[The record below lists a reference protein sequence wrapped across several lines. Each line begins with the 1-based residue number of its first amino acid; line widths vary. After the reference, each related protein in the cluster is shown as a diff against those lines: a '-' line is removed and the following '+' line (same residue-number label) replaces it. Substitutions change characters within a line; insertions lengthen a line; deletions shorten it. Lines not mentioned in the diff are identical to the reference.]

1 MRIKNRVKKGIA
13 VLLSSVLTFGMA
25 AGIMPGSTLRA
36 QAASVSISE
45 PSITFYAT
53 KDQLM
58 DGTFA
63 PNADG
68 TADNVGKLA
77 FGKNSSG
84 EVQEWY
90 ILGKDNGVAGDNTAI
105 FAAEP
110 IATDVIFNSRTT
122 DKPYIYENEQKT
134 VYANHYGASALRN
147 TLQDIARNTGYFSMK
162 EQSLMQE
169 TEVKTMDTYNNNV
182 YATSDKLYALGGDS
196 SQSVKIWAGSND
208 DKCLDLKT
216 YFNSG
221 KIIWLRTPLKNEAG
235 SSTKHAYAYIAAS
248 GSGYGQRVYGTLI
261 TVGNDI
267 RPASNLDL
275 SKVLFAS
282 GADMTGKTMTNDMI
296 LRLDGSEKN
305 IGSVTYNA
313 STGKIKAVKGN
324 TANKVLLVVQYKYDG
339 KERAWF
345 EDEFNDSKLEVTISD
360 IKKTAKIS
368 DSVGFDLSK
377 CKIWLEMTDSDGMV
391 YAVEA
396 TKVTEDPG
404 SEIGS
409 EHSHCICGRENAE
422 EGGESHSHT
431 AQSWTGISSL
441 DEIKKAGYYY
451 LKNDIVLT
459 DTWKMNVENGV
470 FLCLNGCSIIGA
482 NGKSVITNY
491 KQLTITDC
499 HSGSETGKI
508 THNTGEI
515 GRGIENESGA
525 DFVLYNGCITGNTA
539 VDENGGGVR
548 NDHATFSM
556 LGGSITNNVATKK
569 DYYSGHGGGVYNE
582 SNSTFKMAGS
592 AVISNNTAED
602 GGGVYN
608 YYHVDMYG
616 HSAIRD
622 NVAGTGGGVWNGG
635 SSKTARFTMHD
646 ESTINGNI
654 ATTAAGGGVFTCD
667 GYFGIE
673 KKASITGNHASQ
685 SVGGGVFHSGTS
697 FEMNGGS
704 ITGNTASSSYGGGG
718 IWVNSANPVKLA
730 GKVTITGN
738 TAKGDRAANYY
749 QMSSHIIE
757 ANGLTEGSMIG
768 IAHETFPRT
777 EPTVLTN
784 EGCNPAYFS
793 SDSSSCSIVQSGSA
807 VALMCV
813 QAPKIETQPQ
823 NASVNKGETATFTVN
838 ATGTGLTYQWQIK
851 RNDGNGFMNIDGA
864 TSASY
869 TTGVTDQ
876 DCNRFRYRCVVRNSA
891 GSVTTEE
898 VMLTVQAVTEE
909 KDKLVSI
916 MAPTAITVANGTLY
930 ENMNLP
936 NLVNIET
943 IAHTVAQ
950 AAVSWDTASPI
961 SGSYDPA
968 ITTEQTVTL
977 KGSVTCPE
985 DIDANGVDLST
996 SITITISA
1004 AGITG
1009 APIAS
1014 VESGTYTENR
1024 TVELKSSTEGA
1035 TIYYTTDGSDPGVE
1049 TGIVYTTPIS
1059 VTGTEGQSVTTT
1071 IKAIAVKDGMQ
1082 NSEAKT
1088 FTYTIEIPE
1097 IIVPPSVEK
1106 PMITSQ
1112 PQNVSVKVGEQ
1123 AAFAVTASGEGMTYQ
1138 WQIDR
1143 NDGNG
1148 FVDITGANSANYLS
1162 STVDKDCNGFKYQC
1176 VISNAGGSVTT
1187 EIVTLTVT
1195 ENTTPQPTPEPTP
1208 EPAPKPTTVPAQ
1220 YKIIDGANSQ
1230 WTQNTDGSLV
1240 IRGDGEMAK
1249 FQNVKVDGVI
1259 VDAKN
1264 YTVTEGS
1271 TIITFTSDYLK
1282 TLSAGSHTF
1291 EMFWTDGSASTNFAV
1306 VKNTTVESP
1315 KETIDNNSNISNNNA
1330 KTNVT
1335 DAKNDNQ
1342 NVTATQT
1349 GDPMN
1354 LTLWMVILMVSL
1366 AGCTGMIVRRK
1377 KHYK

>member
-1 MRIKNRVKKGIA
+1 MRIRNRVKKGIA

-25 AGIMPGSTLRA
+25 AGIIPGSTLRA
-36 QAASVSISE
+36 QAANVSISE

-68 TADNVGKLA
+68 TANNVGKLV

-84 EVQEWY
+84 EAQKWY
-90 ILGKDNGVAGDNTAI
+90 ILGKDNGVSGDNTAI

-110 IATDVIFNSRTT
+110 IATDVMFNSRTV
-122 DKPYIYENEQKT
+122 DKTYIYENEQKT
-134 VYANHYGASALRN
+134 VYANHYGASDLRS
-147 TLQDIARNTGYFSMK
+147 TLQNIAGNTGYFSMK
-162 EQSLMQE
+162 EQSLMQK
-169 TEVKTMDTYNNNV
+169 TKVKTMDTYNNNV
-182 YATSDKLYALGGDS
+182 YATSDKLYAPGGDS

-235 SSTKHAYAYIAAS
+235 SSTKHAYAYTAAS

-396 TKVTEDPG
+396 IEKQNVPITSVDLTEITAPISGNVLDTSAICTTQGVETTTPVVTWTPED
-404 SEIGS
+404 
-409 EHSHCICGRENAE
+409 
-422 EGGESHSHT
+422 T
-431 AQSWTGISSL
+431 Y
-441 DEIKKAGYYY
+441 AGYNKAYQAS
-451 LKNDIVLT
+451 VTLT
-459 DTWKMNVENGV
+459 
-470 FLCLNGCSIIGA
+470 A
-482 NGKSVITNY
+482 
-491 KQLTITDC
+491 
-499 HSGSETGKI
+499 
-508 THNTGEI
+508 
-515 GRGIENESGA
+515 A
-525 DFVLYNGCITGNTA
+525 DDYG
-539 VDENGGGVR
+539 
-548 NDHATFSM
+548 FS
-556 LGGSITNNVATKK
+556 S
-569 DYYSGHGGGVYNE
+569 
-582 SNSTFKMAGS
+582 
-592 AVISNNTAED
+592 
-602 GGGVYN
+602 
-608 YYHVDMYG
+608 
-616 HSAIRD
+616 
-622 NVAGTGGGVWNGG
+622 
-635 SSKTARFTMHD
+635 
-646 ESTINGNI
+646 
-654 ATTAAGGGVFTCD
+654 ATTATV
-667 GYFGIE
+667 
-673 KKASITGNHASQ
+673 
-685 SVGGGVFHSGTS
+685 
-697 FEMNGGS
+697 NG
-704 ITGNTASSSYGGGG
+704 
-718 IWVNSANPVKLA
+718 NSAKTELQSD
-730 GKVTITGN
+730 GTLKVT
-738 TAKGDRAANYY
+738 Y
-749 QMSSHIIE
+749 
-757 ANGLTEGSMIG
+757 
-768 IAHETFPRT
+768 TFP
-777 EPTVLTN
+777 
-784 EGCNPAYFS
+784 
-793 SDSSSCSIVQSGSA
+793 
-807 VALMCV
+807 
-813 QAPKIETQPQ
+813 
-823 NASVNKGETATFTVN
+823 
-838 ATGTGLTYQWQIK
+838 
-851 RNDGNGFMNIDGA
+851 A
-864 TSASY
+864 TS
-869 TTGVTDQ
+869 
-876 DCNRFRYRCVVRNSA
+876 
-891 GSVTTEE
+891 
-898 VMLTVQAVTEE
+898 
-909 KDKLVSI
+909 KDKLTGI
-916 MAPTAITVANGTLY
+916 IAPASITVANGTSY

-943 IAHTVAQ
+943 TADTVAQ
-950 AAVSWDTASPI
+950 AAVSWDTASPV
-961 SGSYDPA
+961 SGSYDPT

-985 DIDANGVDLST
+985 AIDANGVDLST

-1009 APIAS
+1009 APSAS

-1106 PMITSQ
+1106 PTITSQ
-1112 PQNVSVKVGEQ
+1112 PQSVSVKVGEQ
-1123 AAFAVTASGEGMTYQ
+1123 ATFAVTASGEGITYQ

-1195 ENTTPQPTPEPTP
+1195 ENTTPEPTP

-1240 IRGDGEMAK
+1240 IRGDGEMSK

-1264 YTVTEGS
+1264 YIVTEGS

-1354 LTLWMVILMVSL
+1354 LTLWMGILMASL

>member
-1 MRIKNRVKKGIA
+1 M
-13 VLLSSVLTFGMA
+13 
-25 AGIMPGSTLRA
+25 
-36 QAASVSISE
+36 
-45 PSITFYAT
+45 
-53 KDQLM
+53 
-58 DGTFA
+58 
-63 PNADG
+63 
-68 TADNVGKLA
+68 
-77 FGKNSSG
+77 
-84 EVQEWY
+84 
-90 ILGKDNGVAGDNTAI
+90 
-105 FAAEP
+105 
-110 IATDVIFNSRTT
+110 
-122 DKPYIYENEQKT
+122 
-134 VYANHYGASALRN
+134 YANHYGASALRD

-216 YFNSG
+216 YFNSE

-235 SSTKHAYAYIAAS
+235 SSTKHEYAYTAAS
-248 GSGYGQRVYGTLI
+248 GSGYGQCVYGTLI

-396 TKVTEDPG
+396 TKVTEDPD

-431 AQSWTGISSL
+431 AQSWMGISSL

-451 LKNDIVLT
+451 LKNNIVLT
-459 DTWKMNVENGV
+459 DTWEMNVADGV
-470 FLCLNGCSIIGA
+470 FLCLNGYTITGA
-482 NGKSVITNY
+482 NEKTVITNN
-491 KQLTITDC
+491 KELTITDC
-499 HSGSETGKI
+499 HSGRETGKI
-508 THNTGEI
+508 THNTGET
-515 GRGIENESGA
+515 GRGIKNNGT
-525 DFVLYNGCITGNTA
+525 FVLYNGCITGNTA
-539 VDENGGGVR
+539 SGENGGGVW
-548 NDHATFSM
+548 NYYATFSM
-556 LGGSITNNVATKK
+556 LGGSITNNEATKK
-569 DYYSGHGGGVYNE
+569 NDYTGCGGGVYNDTR
-582 SNSTFKMAGS
+582 STFKMAGS
-592 AVISNNTAED
+592 ALISNNTAAED
-602 GGGVYN
+602 GGGVFN

-616 HSAIRD
+616 HSAIKD
-622 NVAGTGGGVWNGG
+622 NTAVTGGGVWNGG
-635 SSKTARFTMHD
+635 SSTTDVYMMHD
-646 ESTINGNI
+646 DSSITGNT
-654 ATTAAGGGVFTCD
+654 ATTHYGGGVYTCD
-667 GYFGIE
+667 GYFGME
-673 KKASITGNHASQ
+673 GNALISGNQ
-685 SVGGGVFHSGTS
+685 APQGSGGGVYHSGTH
-697 FEMNGGS
+697 FEMKGGS
-704 ITGNTASSSYGGGG
+704 ITGNTAGVYFGGG
-718 IWVNSANPVKLA
+718 ISVNSANPVKLE

-738 TAKGDRAANYY
+738 TAQDGRTSNYY
-749 QMSSHIIE
+749 QSSDHIIE
-757 ANGLTEGSMIG
+757 ADGLTEGSMIG
-768 IAHETFPRT
+768 IEVANDRFPWK
-777 EPTVLTN
+777 EPTVMTN

-793 SDSSSCSIVQSGSA
+793 ADNSRCSIVKSGNA
-807 VALMCV
+807 VALSYAK
-813 QAPKIETQPQ
+813 APEIENQPQ
-823 NASVNKGETATFTVN
+823 DVSVKEGETATFTVT
-838 ATGTGLTYQWQIK
+838 ATGTDLTYQWQID
-851 RNDGNGFMNIDGA
+851 RNDGNGFVDIDGA
-864 TSASY
+864 TDATY
-869 TTGVTDQ
+869 TTGVTNK
-876 DCNRFRYRCVVRNSA
+876 DCNGFKYQCVVKNSA
-891 GSVTTEE
+891 GFVTTE
-898 VMLTVQAVTEE
+898 VAILTVTETVTPPAPANKYTITASAGENGSISPSGEVEVEE
-909 KDKLVSI
+909 GNNQ
-916 MAPTAITVANGTLY
+916 TF
-930 ENMNLP
+930 
-936 NLVNIET
+936 T
-943 IAHTVAQ
+943 IAANEGYEIE
-950 AAVSWDTASPI
+950 S
-961 SGSYDPA
+961 
-968 ITTEQTVTL
+968 L
-977 KGSVTCPE
+977 K
-985 DIDANGVDLST
+985 VD
-996 SITITISA
+996 
-1004 AGITG
+1004 G
-1009 APIAS
+1009 AEI
-1014 VESGTYTENR
+1014 
-1024 TVELKSSTEGA
+1024 
-1035 TIYYTTDGSDPGVE
+1035 
-1049 TGIVYTTPIS
+1049 GIVTSYTFEN
-1059 VTGTEGQSVTTT
+1059 VT
-1071 IKAIAVKDGMQ
+1071 AAH
-1082 NSEAKT
+1082 
-1088 FTYTIEIPE
+1088 TIEVTFKAQE

-1106 PMITSQ
+1106 PTITSQ

-1138 WQIDR
+1138 WQINR

-1195 ENTTPQPTPEPTP
+1195 ENTTPEPTP

-1240 IRGDGEMAK
+1240 IRGDGEMSK

-1291 EMFWTDGSASTNFAV
+1291 EMIWTDGSASTNFAV

-1342 NVTATQT
+1342 NGTATQT

-1354 LTLWMVILMVSL
+1354 LILWMGILMASL

>member
-1 MRIKNRVKKGIA
+1 MRIRNRVKKGIA

-25 AGIMPGSTLRA
+25 AGIIPGSTLRA
-36 QAASVSISE
+36 KAANVSISE

-68 TADNVGKLA
+68 TANNVGKLV

-84 EVQEWY
+84 EAQKWY
-90 ILGKDNGVAGDNTAI
+90 ILGKDNDVAGDNTAI

-110 IATDVIFNSRTT
+110 IATDVIFNSSTK
-122 DKPYIYENEQKT
+122 DKTYIYENEQKT
-134 VYANHYGASALRN
+134 VYANHYGASALRY
-147 TLQDIARNTGYFSMK
+147 TLQDIARNTGCFSMK
-162 EQSLMQE
+162 EQLLMQE

-196 SQSVKIWAGSND
+196 SQSVKIWAGSNN

-221 KIIWLRTPLKNEAG
+221 NIIWLRTPLKNEAG
-235 SSTKHAYAYIAAS
+235 SSTKHAYAYTAAS

-261 TVGNDI
+261 TDKKDV

-409 EHSHCICGRENAE
+409 EHSHCICGRETAE

-451 LKNDIVLT
+451 LKNNIVLT
-459 DTWKMNVENGV
+459 DTWEMNVADGV
-470 FLCLNGCSIIGA
+470 FLCLNGYTITGA
-482 NGKSVITNY
+482 NEKNVITNNQ
-491 KQLTITDC
+491 KLTITDC

-508 THNTGEI
+508 THNTGET
-515 GRGIENESGA
+515 GRGIKNNGT
-525 DFVLYNGCITGNTA
+525 FVLYNGCITGNTA
-539 VDENGGGVR
+539 SGENGGGVW
-548 NDHATFSM
+548 NYYATFFM
-556 LGGSITNNVATKK
+556 LGGRITNNEATKK
-569 DYYSGHGGGVYNE
+569 NDYTGCGGGVYNDTR
-582 SNSTFKMAGS
+582 STFKMAGS
-592 AVISNNTAED
+592 ALISNNTAAED
-602 GGGVYN
+602 GGGVFN
-608 YYHVDMYG
+608 YYHVDMHG
-616 HSAIRD
+616 HSAIKD
-622 NVAGTGGGVWNGG
+622 NTAVTGGGVWNGG
-635 SSKTARFTMHD
+635 SSTTDVYMMHD
-646 ESTINGNI
+646 DSSITGNT
-654 ATTAAGGGVFTCD
+654 ATTHYGGGVYTCD
-667 GYFGIE
+667 GYFGME
-673 KKASITGNHASQ
+673 GNALISGNQ
-685 SVGGGVFHSGTS
+685 APQGSGGGVYHSGTH
-697 FEMNGGS
+697 FEMKGGS
-704 ITGNTASSSYGGGG
+704 ITGNTAGVYFGGG
-718 IWVNSANPVKLA
+718 ISVNSANPVKLE

-738 TAKGDRAANYY
+738 TAQDGRISNYY
-749 QMSSHIIE
+749 QSSDHIIE
-757 ANGLTEGSMIG
+757 ADGLTEGSMIG
-768 IAHETFPRT
+768 IEVAYDRFPWKK
-777 EPTVLTN
+777 PTVMTN

-793 SDSSSCSIVQSGSA
+793 ADNSRCSIVKSGNA
-807 VALMCV
+807 VALSYAK
-813 QAPKIETQPQ
+813 APEIENQPQ
-823 NASVNKGETATFTVN
+823 DVSVKEGETATFTVN
-838 ATGTGLTYQWQIK
+838 ATGTELTYQWQIK

-869 TTGVTDQ
+869 TTGVTGQ
-876 DCNRFRYRCVVRNSA
+876 DCDRFKYRCVVSNSA

-898 VMLTVQAVTEE
+898 AMLTVQAVTEE

-916 MAPTAITVANGTLY
+916 MAPTAIIVANGTLY

-950 AAVSWDTASPI
+950 AVVSWDTASPV
-961 SGSYDPA
+961 SGSYDPT

-977 KGSVTCPE
+977 KGSVICPE
-985 DIDANGVDLST
+985 AIDANGVDLST

-1049 TGIVYTTPIS
+1049 KGIVYTTPIS

-1071 IKAIAVKDGMQ
+1071 IKAVAVKDGMQ

-1123 AAFAVTASGEGMTYQ
+1123 ATFAVTASGEGITYQ

-1354 LTLWMVILMVSL
+1354 LTLWMVILMASL
-1366 AGCTGMIVRRK
+1366 ACCTGMIVRRK

>member
-1 MRIKNRVKKGIA
+1 MRIRNRVKKGIA

-25 AGIMPGSTLRA
+25 AGIIPGSTLRA
-36 QAASVSISE
+36 QAANVSISE

-53 KDQLM
+53 KNQLM

-68 TADNVGKLA
+68 TANNVGKLV

-84 EVQEWY
+84 EAQKWY
-90 ILGKDNGVAGDNTAI
+90 ILGKDNGVSGDNTAI

-110 IATDVIFNSRTT
+110 IATDVKFNSSAI
-122 DKPYIYENEQKT
+122 DKTYIYENEQKT
-134 VYANHYGASALRN
+134 VYANHYGASDLRN
-147 TLQDIARNTGYFSMK
+147 TLQDIAGNTGYFSRK

-196 SQSVKIWAGSND
+196 SQSVKIWAGSNN

-221 KIIWLRTPLKNEAG
+221 KNIWLRTPLKNEAG
-235 SSTKHAYAYIAAS
+235 SSTKYAYTAAS
-248 GSGYGQRVYGTLI
+248 DSGYGQRVYGTLI
-261 TVGNDI
+261 TDGNDI
-267 RPASNLDL
+267 RPASNLNL

-282 GADMTGKTMTNDMI
+282 GADMTGKTMTKDMI

-324 TANKVLLVVQYKYDG
+324 TANKVLLVVQYKYAG
-339 KERAWF
+339 QERAWF
-345 EDEFNDSKLEVTISD
+345 EDKFNDSKLEVTISD

-396 TKVTEDPG
+396 IEKQNVPITSVDLTEITAPISGNVLDTSAICMTQGVETTTPVVTWTPED
-404 SEIGS
+404 
-409 EHSHCICGRENAE
+409 
-422 EGGESHSHT
+422 T
-431 AQSWTGISSL
+431 Y
-441 DEIKKAGYYY
+441 AGYNKAYQAS
-451 LKNDIVLT
+451 VTLT
-459 DTWKMNVENGV
+459 
-470 FLCLNGCSIIGA
+470 A
-482 NGKSVITNY
+482 
-491 KQLTITDC
+491 
-499 HSGSETGKI
+499 
-508 THNTGEI
+508 
-515 GRGIENESGA
+515 A
-525 DFVLYNGCITGNTA
+525 DDYG
-539 VDENGGGVR
+539 
-548 NDHATFSM
+548 FS
-556 LGGSITNNVATKK
+556 S
-569 DYYSGHGGGVYNE
+569 
-582 SNSTFKMAGS
+582 
-592 AVISNNTAED
+592 
-602 GGGVYN
+602 
-608 YYHVDMYG
+608 
-616 HSAIRD
+616 
-622 NVAGTGGGVWNGG
+622 
-635 SSKTARFTMHD
+635 
-646 ESTINGNI
+646 
-654 ATTAAGGGVFTCD
+654 ATTATV
-667 GYFGIE
+667 
-673 KKASITGNHASQ
+673 
-685 SVGGGVFHSGTS
+685 
-697 FEMNGGS
+697 NG
-704 ITGNTASSSYGGGG
+704 
-718 IWVNSANPVKLA
+718 NSAKTELQSD
-730 GKVTITGN
+730 GTLKVT
-738 TAKGDRAANYY
+738 Y
-749 QMSSHIIE
+749 
-757 ANGLTEGSMIG
+757 
-768 IAHETFPRT
+768 TFP
-777 EPTVLTN
+777 
-784 EGCNPAYFS
+784 
-793 SDSSSCSIVQSGSA
+793 
-807 VALMCV
+807 
-813 QAPKIETQPQ
+813 
-823 NASVNKGETATFTVN
+823 
-838 ATGTGLTYQWQIK
+838 
-851 RNDGNGFMNIDGA
+851 A
-864 TSASY
+864 TS
-869 TTGVTDQ
+869 
-876 DCNRFRYRCVVRNSA
+876 
-891 GSVTTEE
+891 
-898 VMLTVQAVTEE
+898 
-909 KDKLVSI
+909 KDKLTGI
-916 MAPTAITVANGTLY
+916 IAPASITVANGTLY

-950 AAVSWDTASPI
+950 AVVSWDTVSPV
-961 SGSYDPA
+961 SGSYNPT

-977 KGSVTCPE
+977 KGSVICPE
-985 DIDANGVDLST
+985 AIDANGVDLST

-1049 TGIVYTTPIS
+1049 KGIVYTTPIS
-1059 VTGTEGQSVTTT
+1059 VTGTEGQSATTT

-1123 AAFAVTASGEGMTYQ
+1123 ATFAVTASGEGITYQ

-1143 NDGNG
+1143 NDGKG

-1240 IRGDGEMAK
+1240 IRGDGEMSK

-1354 LTLWMVILMVSL
+1354 LTLWVVIVMASL
-1366 AGCTGMIVRRK
+1366 AGCVGMIARRK

>member
-1 MRIKNRVKKGIA
+1 MRIRNRVKKGIA

-25 AGIMPGSTLRA
+25 AGIIPGSTLRA
-36 QAASVSISE
+36 QAANVSISE

-68 TADNVGKLA
+68 TANNVGKLV
-77 FGKNSSG
+77 FGKNRSG
-84 EVQEWY
+84 EAQKWY
-90 ILGKDNGVAGDNTAI
+90 ILGKDNGVSGDNTAI

-110 IATDVIFNSRTT
+110 IATDVKFNSSAIEKT
-122 DKPYIYENEQKT
+122 YIYENEQKT
-134 VYANHYGASALRN
+134 VYANHYGASALRK
-147 TLQDIARNTGYFSMK
+147 TLQDIAGNTDYFSKK
-162 EQSLMQE
+162 EQSLMQK

-208 DKCLDLKT
+208 DKRLDLKT
-216 YFNSG
+216 YFNSENV
-221 KIIWLRTPLKNEAG
+221 IWLRTPLKNEAG
-235 SSTKHAYAYIAAS
+235 SSTKHEYAYTAAS
-248 GSGYGQRVYGTLI
+248 GSGYGQHVYETHI
-261 TVGNDI
+261 TVKNDV
-267 RPASNLDL
+267 RPASNLNL

-282 GADMTGKTMTNDMI
+282 GADMTGKTMTKDMI

-324 TANKVLLVVQYKYDG
+324 TANKVLLVVQYKYAG
-339 KERAWF
+339 QERAWF
-345 EDEFNDSKLEVTISD
+345 EDKFNDSKLEVTISD

-396 TKVTEDPG
+396 IEKQNVPITSVDLTEITAPISGNVLDTSAICMTQGVETTTPVVTWTPED
-404 SEIGS
+404 
-409 EHSHCICGRENAE
+409 
-422 EGGESHSHT
+422 T
-431 AQSWTGISSL
+431 Y
-441 DEIKKAGYYY
+441 AGYNKAYQAS
-451 LKNDIVLT
+451 VTLT
-459 DTWKMNVENGV
+459 
-470 FLCLNGCSIIGA
+470 A
-482 NGKSVITNY
+482 
-491 KQLTITDC
+491 
-499 HSGSETGKI
+499 
-508 THNTGEI
+508 
-515 GRGIENESGA
+515 A
-525 DFVLYNGCITGNTA
+525 DDYG
-539 VDENGGGVR
+539 
-548 NDHATFSM
+548 FS
-556 LGGSITNNVATKK
+556 S
-569 DYYSGHGGGVYNE
+569 
-582 SNSTFKMAGS
+582 
-592 AVISNNTAED
+592 
-602 GGGVYN
+602 
-608 YYHVDMYG
+608 
-616 HSAIRD
+616 
-622 NVAGTGGGVWNGG
+622 
-635 SSKTARFTMHD
+635 
-646 ESTINGNI
+646 
-654 ATTAAGGGVFTCD
+654 ATTATV
-667 GYFGIE
+667 
-673 KKASITGNHASQ
+673 
-685 SVGGGVFHSGTS
+685 
-697 FEMNGGS
+697 NG
-704 ITGNTASSSYGGGG
+704 
-718 IWVNSANPVKLA
+718 NSAKTELQSD
-730 GKVTITGN
+730 GTLKVT
-738 TAKGDRAANYY
+738 Y
-749 QMSSHIIE
+749 
-757 ANGLTEGSMIG
+757 
-768 IAHETFPRT
+768 TFP
-777 EPTVLTN
+777 
-784 EGCNPAYFS
+784 
-793 SDSSSCSIVQSGSA
+793 
-807 VALMCV
+807 
-813 QAPKIETQPQ
+813 
-823 NASVNKGETATFTVN
+823 
-838 ATGTGLTYQWQIK
+838 
-851 RNDGNGFMNIDGA
+851 A
-864 TSASY
+864 TS
-869 TTGVTDQ
+869 
-876 DCNRFRYRCVVRNSA
+876 
-891 GSVTTEE
+891 
-898 VMLTVQAVTEE
+898 
-909 KDKLVSI
+909 KDKLTGI
-916 MAPTAITVANGTLY
+916 IAPASITVANGTLY

-950 AAVSWDTASPI
+950 AVVSWDTVSPV
-961 SGSYDPA
+961 SGSYNPT

-977 KGSVTCPE
+977 KGSVICPE
-985 DIDANGVDLST
+985 AIDANGVDLST

-1049 TGIVYTTPIS
+1049 KGIVYTTPIS

-1123 AAFAVTASGEGMTYQ
+1123 ATFAVTASGEGITYQ

-1240 IRGDGEMAK
+1240 IRGDGEMSK

>member
-1 MRIKNRVKKGIA
+1 MRIRNRVKKGIA

-25 AGIMPGSTLRA
+25 AGIIPGSTLRA
-36 QAASVSISE
+36 QAANVSISE

-68 TADNVGKLA
+68 TANNVGKLV

-84 EVQEWY
+84 EAQKWY
-90 ILGKDNGVAGDNTAI
+90 ILGKDNGVSGDNTAI

-110 IATDVIFNSRTT
+110 IATDVIFNSSTI
-122 DKPYIYENEQKT
+122 DKTYIYENEQKT
-134 VYANHYGASALRN
+134 VYANHYGASALRD

-169 TEVKTMDTYNNNV
+169 TEVKTIDTYNNNV

-216 YFNSG
+216 YFNSE

-235 SSTKHAYAYIAAS
+235 SSTKHEYAYTAAS
-248 GSGYGQRVYGTLI
+248 GSGYGQCVYGTLI

-275 SKVLFAS
+275 SKVLYAS

-396 TKVTEDPG
+396 TKVTEDPD

-431 AQSWTGISSL
+431 AQSWMGISSL

-451 LKNDIVLT
+451 LKNNIVLT
-459 DTWKMNVENGV
+459 DTWEMNVADGV
-470 FLCLNGCSIIGA
+470 FLCLNGYTITGA
-482 NGKSVITNY
+482 NEKTVITNN
-491 KQLTITDC
+491 KELTITDC
-499 HSGSETGKI
+499 HSGRETGKI
-508 THNTGEI
+508 THNTGET
-515 GRGIENESGA
+515 GRGIKNNGT
-525 DFVLYNGCITGNTA
+525 FVLYNGCITGNTA
-539 VDENGGGVR
+539 SGENGGGVW
-548 NDHATFSM
+548 NYYATFSM
-556 LGGSITNNVATKK
+556 LGGSITNNEATKK
-569 DYYSGHGGGVYNE
+569 NDYTGCGGGVYNDTR
-582 SNSTFKMAGS
+582 STFKMAGS
-592 AVISNNTAED
+592 ALISNNTAAED
-602 GGGVYN
+602 GGGVFN

-616 HSAIRD
+616 HSAIKD
-622 NVAGTGGGVWNGG
+622 NTAVTGGGVWNGG
-635 SSKTARFTMHD
+635 SSTTDVYMMHD
-646 ESTINGNI
+646 DSSITGNT
-654 ATTAAGGGVFTCD
+654 ATTHYGGGVYTCD
-667 GYFGIE
+667 GYFGME
-673 KKASITGNHASQ
+673 GNALISGNQ
-685 SVGGGVFHSGTS
+685 APQGSGGGVYHSGTH
-697 FEMNGGS
+697 FEMKGGS
-704 ITGNTASSSYGGGG
+704 ITGNTAGVYFGGG
-718 IWVNSANPVKLA
+718 ISVNSANPVKLE

-738 TAKGDRAANYY
+738 TAQDGRTSNYY
-749 QMSSHIIE
+749 QSSDHIIE
-757 ANGLTEGSMIG
+757 ADGLTEGSMIG
-768 IAHETFPRT
+768 IEVANDRFPWK
-777 EPTVLTN
+777 EPTVMTN

-793 SDSSSCSIVQSGSA
+793 ADNSRCSIVKSGNA
-807 VALMCV
+807 VALSYAK
-813 QAPKIETQPQ
+813 APEIENQPQ
-823 NASVNKGETATFTVN
+823 DVSVKEGETATFTVT
-838 ATGTGLTYQWQIK
+838 ATGTDLTYQWQID
-851 RNDGNGFMNIDGA
+851 RNDGNGFVDIDGA
-864 TSASY
+864 TDATY
-869 TTGVTDQ
+869 TTGVTNK
-876 DCNRFRYRCVVRNSA
+876 DCNGFKYQCVVKNSA
-891 GSVTTEE
+891 GFVTTE
-898 VMLTVQAVTEE
+898 VAILTVTETVTPPAPANKYTITASAGENGSISPSGEVEVEE
-909 KDKLVSI
+909 GNNQ
-916 MAPTAITVANGTLY
+916 TF
-930 ENMNLP
+930 
-936 NLVNIET
+936 T
-943 IAHTVAQ
+943 IAANEGYEI
-950 AAVSWDTASPI
+950 D
-961 SGSYDPA
+961 
-968 ITTEQTVTL
+968 TL
-977 KGSVTCPE
+977 K
-985 DIDANGVDLST
+985 VD
-996 SITITISA
+996 
-1004 AGITG
+1004 
-1009 APIAS
+1009 
-1014 VESGTYTENR
+1014 
-1024 TVELKSSTEGA
+1024 
-1035 TIYYTTDGSDPGVE
+1035 GVE
-1049 TGIVYTTPIS
+1049 VSSAMSYTFEN
-1059 VTGTEGQSVTTT
+1059 VT
-1071 IKAIAVKDGMQ
+1071 AAH
-1082 NSEAKT
+1082 
-1088 FTYTIEIPE
+1088 TIEVTFKAQE

-1106 PMITSQ
+1106 PTITSQ

-1138 WQIDR
+1138 WQINR

-1195 ENTTPQPTPEPTP
+1195 ENTTPEPTPEPAP

-1240 IRGDGEMAK
+1240 IRGDGEMSK

-1291 EMFWTDGSASTNFAV
+1291 EMIWTDGSASTNFAV

-1342 NVTATQT
+1342 NGTATQT

-1354 LTLWMVILMVSL
+1354 LILWMGILMASL

>member
-1 MRIKNRVKKGIA
+1 MRIRNRVKKGIA

-25 AGIMPGSTLRA
+25 AGIIPGSTLRA
-36 QAASVSISE
+36 QAANVSISE

-68 TADNVGKLA
+68 TANNVGKLV

-84 EVQEWY
+84 KAQKWY
-90 ILGKDNGVAGDNTAI
+90 ILGKDNGVSGDNTAI

-110 IATDVIFNSRTT
+110 IATDVIFNSSTT
-122 DKPYIYENEQKT
+122 DKTYIYENEQKT
-134 VYANHYGASALRN
+134 VYANHYGASDLRN
-147 TLQDIARNTGYFSMK
+147 TLQDVAQNTGYFSMK

-169 TEVKTMDTYNNNV
+169 TEVTTMDTYNNNV
-182 YATSDKLYALGGDS
+182 YATSDKLYAPGGDS
-196 SQSVKIWAGSND
+196 SQSVKIWAGSNN

-221 KIIWLRTPLKNEAG
+221 NIIWLRTPLKNEAG
-235 SSTKHAYAYIAAS
+235 SSTKHAYAYTAAS

-261 TVGNDI
+261 TDGNDI
-267 RPASNLDL
+267 RPASNLNL

-324 TANKVLLVVQYKYDG
+324 TANKVLLVVQYKYNG
-339 KERAWF
+339 EERAWF

-396 TKVTEDPG
+396 IEKQNVPITSVDLTEITAPISGNVLDTSAICTTQGVETTTPVVTWTPED
-404 SEIGS
+404 
-409 EHSHCICGRENAE
+409 
-422 EGGESHSHT
+422 T
-431 AQSWTGISSL
+431 Y
-441 DEIKKAGYYY
+441 AGYNKAYQAS
-451 LKNDIVLT
+451 VTLT
-459 DTWKMNVENGV
+459 
-470 FLCLNGCSIIGA
+470 A
-482 NGKSVITNY
+482 
-491 KQLTITDC
+491 
-499 HSGSETGKI
+499 
-508 THNTGEI
+508 
-515 GRGIENESGA
+515 A
-525 DFVLYNGCITGNTA
+525 DDYG
-539 VDENGGGVR
+539 
-548 NDHATFSM
+548 FS
-556 LGGSITNNVATKK
+556 S
-569 DYYSGHGGGVYNE
+569 
-582 SNSTFKMAGS
+582 
-592 AVISNNTAED
+592 
-602 GGGVYN
+602 
-608 YYHVDMYG
+608 
-616 HSAIRD
+616 
-622 NVAGTGGGVWNGG
+622 
-635 SSKTARFTMHD
+635 
-646 ESTINGNI
+646 
-654 ATTAAGGGVFTCD
+654 ATTATV
-667 GYFGIE
+667 
-673 KKASITGNHASQ
+673 
-685 SVGGGVFHSGTS
+685 
-697 FEMNGGS
+697 NG
-704 ITGNTASSSYGGGG
+704 
-718 IWVNSANPVKLA
+718 NSAKTELQSD
-730 GKVTITGN
+730 GTLKVT
-738 TAKGDRAANYY
+738 Y
-749 QMSSHIIE
+749 
-757 ANGLTEGSMIG
+757 
-768 IAHETFPRT
+768 TFP
-777 EPTVLTN
+777 
-784 EGCNPAYFS
+784 
-793 SDSSSCSIVQSGSA
+793 
-807 VALMCV
+807 
-813 QAPKIETQPQ
+813 
-823 NASVNKGETATFTVN
+823 
-838 ATGTGLTYQWQIK
+838 
-851 RNDGNGFMNIDGA
+851 A
-864 TSASY
+864 TS
-869 TTGVTDQ
+869 
-876 DCNRFRYRCVVRNSA
+876 
-891 GSVTTEE
+891 
-898 VMLTVQAVTEE
+898 
-909 KDKLVSI
+909 KDKLTGI
-916 MAPTAITVANGTLY
+916 IAPASITVANGTSY

-943 IAHTVAQ
+943 EAHTVVQ
-950 AAVSWDTASPI
+950 AAVLWDTLSPVG
-961 SGSYDPA
+961 GSYDPT

-1009 APIAS
+1009 APSAS

-1049 TGIVYTTPIS
+1049 NGIVYTTPIS

-1071 IKAIAVKDGMQ
+1071 IKAVAVKDGMQ

-1088 FTYTIEIPE
+1088 FAYIIEIPE

-1106 PMITSQ
+1106 PVITSQ

-1195 ENTTPQPTPEPTP
+1195 ENTTPEPTPEPMP
-1208 EPAPKPTTVPAQ
+1208 EPAPKPAPKPTTVPAQ

-1240 IRGDGEMAK
+1240 IRGDGEMSK

>member
-1 MRIKNRVKKGIA
+1 MRIRNRVKKGIA

-25 AGIMPGSTLRA
+25 AGIIPGSTLRA
-36 QAASVSISE
+36 QAANVSISE

-68 TADNVGKLA
+68 TANNVGKLV

-84 EVQEWY
+84 EAQKWY
-90 ILGKDNGVAGDNTAI
+90 ILGKDNGVSGDNTAI

-110 IATDVIFNSRTT
+110 IATDVMFNSSTI
-122 DKPYIYENEQKT
+122 DKTYIYENEQKT
-134 VYANHYGASALRN
+134 VYANHYGASALRD

-235 SSTKHAYAYIAAS
+235 SSTKHEYAYTAAS
-248 GSGYGQRVYGTLI
+248 GSGYGQCVYGTLI

-451 LKNDIVLT
+451 LKNNIVLT
-459 DTWKMNVENGV
+459 DTWEMNVADGV
-470 FLCLNGCSIIGA
+470 FLCLNGYTITGA
-482 NGKSVITNY
+482 NEKTVITNN
-491 KQLTITDC
+491 KELTITDC
-499 HSGSETGKI
+499 HSGRETGKI
-508 THNTGEI
+508 THNTGET
-515 GRGIENESGA
+515 GRGIKNNGT
-525 DFVLYNGCITGNTA
+525 FVLYNGCITGNTA
-539 VDENGGGVR
+539 SGENGGGVW
-548 NDHATFSM
+548 NYYATFSM
-556 LGGSITNNVATKK
+556 LGGSITNNEATKK
-569 DYYSGHGGGVYNE
+569 NDYTGCGGGVYNDTR
-582 SNSTFKMAGS
+582 STFKMAGS
-592 AVISNNTAED
+592 ALISNNTAAED
-602 GGGVYN
+602 GGGVFN

-616 HSAIRD
+616 HSAIKD
-622 NVAGTGGGVWNGG
+622 NTAVTGGGVWNGG
-635 SSKTARFTMHD
+635 SSTTDVYMMHD
-646 ESTINGNI
+646 DSSITGNT
-654 ATTAAGGGVFTCD
+654 ATTHYGGGVYTCD
-667 GYFGIE
+667 GYFGME
-673 KKASITGNHASQ
+673 GNALISGNQ
-685 SVGGGVFHSGTS
+685 APQGSGGGVYHSGTH
-697 FEMNGGS
+697 FEMKGGS
-704 ITGNTASSSYGGGG
+704 ITGNTAGVYFGGG
-718 IWVNSANPVKLA
+718 ISVNSANPVKLE

-738 TAKGDRAANYY
+738 TAQDGRTSNYY
-749 QMSSHIIE
+749 QSSDHIIE
-757 ANGLTEGSMIG
+757 ADGLTEGSMIG
-768 IAHETFPRT
+768 IEVANDRFPWK
-777 EPTVLTN
+777 EPTVMTN

-793 SDSSSCSIVQSGSA
+793 ADNSRCSIVKSGNA
-807 VALMCV
+807 VALSYAK
-813 QAPKIETQPQ
+813 APEIENQPQ
-823 NASVNKGETATFTVN
+823 DVSVKEGETATFTVT
-838 ATGTGLTYQWQIK
+838 ATGTDLTYQWQID
-851 RNDGNGFMNIDGA
+851 RNDGNGFVDIDGA
-864 TSASY
+864 TDATY
-869 TTGVTDQ
+869 TTGVTNK
-876 DCNRFRYRCVVRNSA
+876 DCNGFKYQCVVKNSA
-891 GSVTTEE
+891 GFVTTE
-898 VMLTVQAVTEE
+898 VAILTVTETVTPPAPANKYTITASAGENGSISPSGEVEVEE
-909 KDKLVSI
+909 GNNQTFTIAANEGYEIESLKVDGAEIGIVTSYTFENV
-916 MAPTAITVANGTLY
+916 TAAHTIEVTFKAQ
-930 ENMNLP
+930 
-936 NLVNIET
+936 ET
-943 IAHTVAQ
+943 IDPPPVPANKYTITASAGENGSISPSGEVEVEEGNNQTFTIAANEGYEIDTLKVDGVEVSSAMSYTFENVTAAHTIEVTFKAQ
-950 AAVSWDTASPI
+950 
-961 SGSYDPA
+961 
-968 ITTEQTVTL
+968 
-977 KGSVTCPE
+977 
-985 DIDANGVDLST
+985 
-996 SITITISA
+996 
-1004 AGITG
+1004 
-1009 APIAS
+1009 
-1014 VESGTYTENR
+1014 
-1024 TVELKSSTEGA
+1024 
-1035 TIYYTTDGSDPGVE
+1035 
-1049 TGIVYTTPIS
+1049 
-1059 VTGTEGQSVTTT
+1059 
-1071 IKAIAVKDGMQ
+1071 
-1082 NSEAKT
+1082 
-1088 FTYTIEIPE
+1088 E

-1106 PMITSQ
+1106 PTITSQ

-1138 WQIDR
+1138 WQINR

-1195 ENTTPQPTPEPTP
+1195 ENTTPEPTPEPAP

-1240 IRGDGEMAK
+1240 IRGDGEMSK

-1354 LTLWMVILMVSL
+1354 LTLWMGILMASL